1 LPPTTVKLSLDPMW
15 KAGLLLIF
23 SFVVAAE
30 TESLSPERQQIL
42 LNMLKNDCG
51 ACHGLTLKG
60 GLGPS
65 LLSKALTD
73 KSDKML
79 VNTILLGR
87 DGTAMPSWKKLISKQ
102 EAFWLI
108 HHLKNTK

>member
-1 LPPTTVKLSLDPMW
+1 MW

-23 SFVVAAE
+23 SFAVAAE

-65 LLSKALTD
+65 LLSKALID

-79 VNTILLGR
+79 ANTILLGR

-108 HHLKNTK
+108 HHLKNAK